1 MMSRTALKTVSAVA
15 LCAAAAAWWLAPKA
29 AGQAS
34 PQPST
39 KNGDWTHYT
48 ADVRGSRYAPLD
60 QITPANFNKLEVAWR
75 FKTDNLGTRPEYK
88 LEGTPLA
95 VRGTVY
101 ATGGTRR
108 SVVALDGGTGEIRW
122 VYSLREGNRAV
133 VAPRQLSGRGLSYW
147 TDGREERILYVT
159 TGYRL
164 VSLDAKTGQPTP
176 GFGKNGILDL
186 KEGVVY
192 GNRQP
197 IDLETGEIGLHSTPT
212 VTKDTV
218 IVGSSFREGLTVKT
232 HNNTKGLVRGFDVRT
247 GKLLWTFN
255 TIPRPGEFGS
265 DTWENDSWA
274 VNGNTGVWTQ
284 ITVDEDAG
292 IAYLP
297 VEDPTSDLYGGHR
310 PGNNL
315 FGDTLVAVDVR
326 TGQRKWHFQIA
337 HHPIWDYDLSA
348 APLLA
353 DITVDGRAIKAV
365 ALPTKEGY
373 LYVFDRITGQPVW
386 PIPERPVPQSTVPGE
401 KTSPTQPIPT
411 KPPAYSRTGVSE
423 DDLIDFTPD
432 LKRQALE
439 VASHYQ
445 LGPMF
450 LPPVVSKISG
460 PIAALTHGTLSG
472 GVNWPGSA
480 YDPEL
485 HTAFVH
491 ACNSCLSPLGL
502 VKPPKEFSDLDY
514 VMGTDGVRFQ
524 PILGGGEGLAAD
536 APQGRGAAPGG
547 ADTPA
552 PRPAPAPAGPPAGRA
567 AGAAPAPPAPPPP
580 PIVGITV
587 QGLSLVKPPY
597 GTMNALNLDKGEL
610 TWQVA
615 HGDTPDNVRNH
626 PALRGLNIPKTG
638 QSGNVGLA
646 VTKTLVVVGDPG
658 VTTTADHPRGAMLR
672 AYDKATGKEV
682 GAVWMPAA
690 QSGSPM
696 TYLANNRQYIIVA
709 VSGGNYSG
717 EYIAYALPQ
726 NAR

>member
-15 LCAAAAAWWLAPKA
+15 FCAAAAAWWMAPKA

-34 PQPST
+34 PLPST

-48 ADVRGSRYAPLD
+48 ADVKGSRYSPLD
-60 QITPANFNKLEVAWR
+60 QIAPANFNKLEVAWR

-108 SVVALDGGTGEIRW
+108 SVIALDGATGEIRW

-255 TIPRPGEFGS
+255 TIPRPGEFGN

-274 VNGNTGVWTQ
+274 ANGNTGVWTQ

-315 FGDTLVAVDVR
+315 FGDSLVAVDVK
-326 TGQRKWHFQIA
+326 TGQRKWHFQIV

-411 KPPAYSRTGVSE
+411 KPPAYSRTGVTQ

-432 LKRQALE
+432 LKRQGLE

-491 ACNSCLSPLGL
+491 ACNACTSPLGL

-536 APQGRGAAPGG
+536 APQGRAAAPGG
-547 ADTPA
+547 AAAPPA
-552 PRPAPAPAGPPAGRA
+552 RPAPAPAAPPAGR
-567 AGAAPAPPAPPPP
+567 GAAAASAPPAAPPPEL
-580 PIVGITV
+580 VGTTV
-587 QGLSLVKPPY
+587 QGLSLLKPPY

-610 TWQVA
+610 TWQVP

-658 VTTTADHPRGAMLR
+658 VTTTPDHPRGAMLR

>member
-1 MMSRTALKTVSAVA
+1 MMARTALKTVSALA
-15 LCAAAAAWWLAPKA
+15 LATAATVWWMAPGA

-34 PQPST
+34 PMPST
-39 KNGDWTHYT
+39 RSGDWTHYT

-60 QITPANFNKLEVAWR
+60 QITASNFSKLEVAWR

-108 SVVALDGGTGEIRW
+108 SVVALDGATGEIRW

-255 TIPRPGEFGS
+255 TIPRPGEFGNDS
-265 DTWENDSWA
+265 WQNDSWA

-315 FGDTLVAVDVR
+315 FSDSLVAVDVKS
-326 TGQRKWHFQIA
+326 GQRKWHFQIA
-337 HHPIWDYDLSA
+337 HHPIWDYDLSS

-353 DITVDGRAIKAV
+353 DITVDGRAIKVV

-373 LYVFDRITGQPVW
+373 LYVFDRISGQPVW

-432 LKRQALE
+432 LKRQGLE
-439 VASHYQ
+439 LAKHYQ

-450 LPPVVSKISG
+450 LPPVVSKAAG
-460 PIAALTHGTLSG
+460 PLAALTHGTLSG
-472 GVNWPGSA
+472 GVNWPGSS

-491 ACNSCLSPLGL
+491 ACNACLSPLGL

-536 APQGRGAAPGG
+536 APQARAAAPGG
-547 ADTPA
+547 ATA
-552 PRPAPAPAGPPAGRA
+552 PPPPPTQGRGAA
-567 AGAAPAPPAPPPP
+567 AGATPAPPAPPAPV
-580 PIVGITV
+580 IGTTV
-587 QGLSLVKPPY
+587 QGLSLLKPPY
-597 GTMNALNLDKGEL
+597 GTVNAINLDKGEL
-610 TWQVA
+610 TWQVP

-638 QSGNVGLA
+638 QAGNVGLA
-646 VTKTLVVVGDPG
+646 ITKTLVVVGDPG
-658 VTTTADHPRGAMLR
+658 VTTTPDHPRGAMLR

-696 TYLANNRQYIIVA
+696 TYMTNNRQYIIVA

-726 NAR
+726 NMQ

>member
-1 MMSRTALKTVSAVA
+1 MMARTALKTVSALAFVT
-15 LCAAAAAWWLAPKA
+15 AATVWWMAPGA

-34 PQPST
+34 PMPST
-39 KNGDWTHYT
+39 KSGDWTHYT

-60 QITPANFNKLEVAWR
+60 QITPSNFSKLEVAWR

-108 SVVALDGGTGEIRW
+108 SVVALDGATGEIRW

-147 TDGREERILYVT
+147 TDGRDERILYVT

-212 VTKDTV
+212 VTRDTV

-247 GKLLWTFN
+247 GKLLWIFN
-255 TIPRPGEFGS
+255 TIPRPGEFGNDS
-265 DTWENDSWA
+265 WENDSWA

-315 FGDTLVAVDVR
+315 FSDSLVAVDVK

-337 HHPIWDYDLSA
+337 HHPIWDYDLSS

-353 DITVDGRAIKAV
+353 DITVDGRAIKAL
-365 ALPTKEGY
+365 ALPTKEGF

-411 KPPAYSRTGVSE
+411 KPPAYSRTGVTE

-432 LKRQALE
+432 LKRQGLE
-439 VASHYQ
+439 LAKHYQ

-450 LPPVVSKISG
+450 LPPVVSKASG
-460 PIAALTHGTLSG
+460 PLAALTHGTLSG
-472 GVNWPGSA
+472 GVNWPGSS

-491 ACNSCLSPLGL
+491 ACNACLSPLGL

-536 APQGRGAAPGG
+536 APQGRAAPGG
-547 ADTPA
+547 ATPPSPA
-552 PRPAPAPAGPPAGRA
+552 PTPGR
-567 AGAAPAPPAPPPP
+567 GAAPGANPVPPPP
-580 PIVGITV
+580 PAPVIGTTV
-587 QGLSLVKPPY
+587 QGLSLLKPPY
-597 GTMNALNLDKGEL
+597 GTVNAINLDKGEL
-610 TWQVA
+610 TWQVP

-638 QSGNVGLA
+638 QAGNVGLA
-646 VTKTLVVVGDPG
+646 ITKTLVVVGDPG
-658 VTTTADHPRGAMLR
+658 VTTTPDHPRGAMLR

-696 TYLANNRQYIIVA
+696 TYMANNRQYIIVA

-717 EYIAYALPQ
+717 DYIAYSLPS
-726 NAR
+726 N

>member
-1 MMSRTALKTVSAVA
+1 MMARTALKTVSALAFVT
-15 LCAAAAAWWLAPKA
+15 AATVWWMAPGA

-34 PQPST
+34 PMPST
-39 KNGDWTHYT
+39 KSGDWTHYT

-60 QITPANFNKLEVAWR
+60 QITPSNFSKLEVAWR

-108 SVVALDGGTGEIRW
+108 SVVALDGATGEIRW

-147 TDGREERILYVT
+147 TDGRDERILYVT

-212 VTKDTV
+212 VTRDTV

-255 TIPRPGEFGS
+255 TIPRPGEFGNDS
-265 DTWENDSWA
+265 WENDSWA

-315 FGDTLVAVDVR
+315 FSDSLVAVDVK

-337 HHPIWDYDLSA
+337 HHPIWDYDLSS

-365 ALPTKEGY
+365 ALPTKEGF

-411 KPPAYSRTGVSE
+411 KPPAYSRTGVTE

-432 LKRQALE
+432 LKRQGLE
-439 VASHYQ
+439 LAKHYQ

-450 LPPVVSKISG
+450 LPPVVSKASG
-460 PIAALTHGTLSG
+460 PLAALTHGTLSG
-472 GVNWPGSA
+472 GVNWPGSS

-491 ACNSCLSPLGL
+491 ACNACLSPLGL

-536 APQGRGAAPGG
+536 APQGRAAPGG
-547 ADTPA
+547 ATPPSPA
-552 PRPAPAPAGPPAGRA
+552 PTPGR
-567 AGAAPAPPAPPPP
+567 GAAPGANPVPPPP
-580 PIVGITV
+580 PAPVIGTTV
-587 QGLSLVKPPY
+587 QGLSLLKPPY
-597 GTMNALNLDKGEL
+597 GTVNAINLDKGEL
-610 TWQVA
+610 TWQVP

-638 QSGNVGLA
+638 QAGNVGLA
-646 VTKTLVVVGDPG
+646 ITKTLVVVGDPG
-658 VTTTADHPRGAMLR
+658 VTTTPDHPRGAMLR

-696 TYLANNRQYIIVA
+696 TYMANNRQYIIVA

-726 NAR
+726 NMQ

>member
-1 MMSRTALKTVSAVA
+1 MMARTALKTVSALA
-15 LCAAAAAWWLAPKA
+15 LLTAATVWWMAPGA

-34 PQPST
+34 PMPST
-39 KNGDWTHYT
+39 KSGDWTHYT

-60 QITPANFNKLEVAWR
+60 QITPANFSKLEVAWR

-95 VRGTVY
+95 IRGTVY

-255 TIPRPGEFGS
+255 TIPRPGEFGN

-315 FGDTLVAVDVR
+315 FSDSLVAVDVK
-326 TGQRKWHFQIA
+326 TGQRKWHFQVA
-337 HHPIWDYDLSA
+337 HH
-348 APLLA
+348 
-353 DITVDGRAIKAV
+353 
-365 ALPTKEGY
+365 
-373 LYVFDRITGQPVW
+373 PVW
-386 PIPERPVPQSTVPGE
+386 PIPERPVPQSIVPGE

-411 KPPAYSRTGVSE
+411 KPPAYSRTGVTE

-432 LKRQALE
+432 LKRQGLE
-439 VASHYQ
+439 LAKHYQ

-450 LPPVVSKISG
+450 LPPVVSKASG
-460 PIAALTHGTLSG
+460 ALAALTHGTLSG
-472 GVNWPGSA
+472 GVNWPGSS

-491 ACNSCLSPLGL
+491 ACNACLSPLGL

-547 ADTPA
+547 ATP
-552 PRPAPAPAGPPAGRA
+552 PPPAPAQGR
-567 AGAAPAPPAPPPP
+567 GAATAATPPPP
-580 PIVGITV
+580 PAAIIGTTV
-587 QGLSLVKPPY
+587 QGLSLLKPPY
-597 GTMNALNLDKGEL
+597 GTVSAINLDKGEI

-626 PALRGLNIPKTG
+626 PALRGLNIAKTG
-638 QSGNVGLA
+638 QAGNVGLA
-646 VTKTLVVVGDPG
+646 ITKTLVVVGDPG
-658 VTTTADHPRGAMLR
+658 VTTTPDHPRGAMLR

-696 TYLANNRQYIIVA
+696 TYMASNRQYIIVA

-726 NAR
+726 NMQ

>member
-1 MMSRTALKTVSAVA
+1 MMARTALKTVSALA
-15 LCAAAAAWWLAPKA
+15 LLTAATVWWMAPGA

-34 PQPST
+34 PMPST
-39 KNGDWTHYT
+39 KSGDWTHYT

-60 QITPANFNKLEVAWR
+60 QITPANFSKLEVAWR

-95 VRGTVY
+95 IRGTVY

-255 TIPRPGEFGS
+255 TIPRPGEFGN

-315 FGDTLVAVDVR
+315 FSDSLVAVDVK
-326 TGQRKWHFQIA
+326 TGQRKWHFQVA
-337 HHPIWDYDLSA
+337 HHPIWDYDLSS

-353 DITVDGRAIKAV
+353 DITVDGRAIKAI

-411 KPPAYSRTGVSE
+411 KPPAYSRTGVTE

-432 LKRQALE
+432 LKRQGLE
-439 VASHYQ
+439 LAKHYQ

-450 LPPVVSKISG
+450 LPPVVSKASG
-460 PIAALTHGTLSG
+460 ALAALTHGTLSG
-472 GVNWPGSA
+472 GVNWPGSS

-491 ACNSCLSPLGL
+491 ACNACLSPLGL

-547 ADTPA
+547 ATP
-552 PRPAPAPAGPPAGRA
+552 PPPAPAQGR
-567 AGAAPAPPAPPPP
+567 GAATAATPPPP
-580 PIVGITV
+580 PAAIIGTTV
-587 QGLSLVKPPY
+587 QGLSLLKPPY
-597 GTMNALNLDKGEL
+597 GTVSAINLDKGEI

-626 PALRGLNIPKTG
+626 PALRGLNIAKTG
-638 QSGNVGLA
+638 QAGNVGLA
-646 VTKTLVVVGDPG
+646 ITKTLVVVGDPG
-658 VTTTADHPRGAMLR
+658 VTTTPDHPRGAMLR

-696 TYLANNRQYIIVA
+696 TYMASNRQYIIVA

-717 EYIAYALPQ
+717 EYLAYALPQ
-726 NAR
+726 NMQ

>member
-1 MMSRTALKTVSAVA
+1 MMARTALKTVSALA
-15 LCAAAAAWWLAPKA
+15 FLTAATVWWMAPGA

-34 PQPST
+34 PMPST
-39 KNGDWTHYT
+39 RSGDWTHYT

-60 QITPANFNKLEVAWR
+60 QITPANFSKLEVAWR

-108 SVVALDGGTGEIRW
+108 SVIALDGGTGEIRW

-315 FGDTLVAVDVR
+315 FSDSLVAVDVK

-337 HHPIWDYDLSA
+337 HHPIWDYDLSS

-365 ALPTKEGY
+365 AVPTKEGF

-386 PIPERPVPQSTVPGE
+386 PIPERPVPQSSVPGE

-411 KPPAYSRTGVSE
+411 KPPAYSRTGVTE

-432 LKRQALE
+432 LKRQGLE
-439 VASHYQ
+439 LAKHYQ

-450 LPPVVSKISG
+450 LPPVVSKASG
-460 PIAALTHGTLSG
+460 ALAALTHGTLSG
-472 GVNWPGSA
+472 GVNWPGSS

-491 ACNSCLSPLGL
+491 ACNACLSPLGL

-536 APQGRGAAPGG
+536 APQGRAAAPGG
-547 ADTPA
+547 STP
-552 PRPAPAPAGPPAGRA
+552 PP
-567 AGAAPAPPAPPPP
+567 AAPAQGRGAATAATPAPPPP
-580 PIVGITV
+580 PAAIIGTTV
-587 QGLSLVKPPY
+587 QGLSLLKPPY
-597 GTMNALNLDKGEL
+597 GTVSAINLDKGEI
-610 TWQVA
+610 TWQVP

-626 PALRGLNIPKTG
+626 PALRGLNIAKTG
-638 QSGNVGLA
+638 QAGNVGLA
-646 VTKTLVVVGDPG
+646 ITKTLVVVGDPG
-658 VTTTADHPRGAMLR
+658 VTTTPDHPRGAMLR

-682 GAVWMPAA
+682 GTVWMPAA

-696 TYLANNRQYIIVA
+696 TYMANNRQYIIVA

-726 NAR
+726 NMQ

>member
-1 MMSRTALKTVSAVA
+1 MMSRTALKTVSAIAV
-15 LCAAAAAWWLAPKA
+15 LAAAAAWWMAPGV

-34 PQPST
+34 PLPST
-39 KNGDWTHYT
+39 KSGDWTHYT
-48 ADVRGSRYAPLD
+48 ADVRGSRYSPLD
-60 QITPANFNKLEVAWR
+60 QITPANFSKLEVAWR

-108 SVVALDGGTGEIRW
+108 SVVALDGATGEIRW

-133 VAPRQLSGRGLSYW
+133 AAPRQLSGRGLSYW

-176 GFGKNGILDL
+176 GFGKSGIVDL

-197 IDLETGEIGLHSTPT
+197 INLETGEIGLHSTPT

-255 TIPRPGEFGS
+255 TIPRPGEFGN

-315 FGDTLVAVDVR
+315 FSDSLVAVDVK
-326 TGQRKWHFQIA
+326 TGQRKWHFQIV
-337 HHPIWDYDLSA
+337 HHPIWDYDLSS

-386 PIPERPVPQSTVPGE
+386 PIPERPVPQTNVPGE

-411 KPPAYSRTGVSE
+411 KPPAYSRTGVTE

-439 VASHYQ
+439 VAKHYQ

-450 LPPVVSKISG
+450 LPPVVSKLSG
-460 PIAALTHGTLSG
+460 PIAALTHGTLAG
-472 GVNWPGSA
+472 GVNWPGSS

-491 ACNSCLSPLGL
+491 ACNACLSALGL

-547 ADTPA
+547 AE
-552 PRPAPAPAGPPAGRA
+552 PPA
-567 AGAAPAPPAPPPP
+567 APPAPGRGAPGAAPVPAAPPVQ
-580 PIVGITV
+580 IVGTTV
-587 QGLSLVKPPY
+587 QGLSLLKPPY
-597 GTMNALNLDKGEL
+597 GTVNALNLDKGEL

-626 PALRGLNIPKTG
+626 PALRGLTIPKTG

-646 VTKTLVVVGDPG
+646 VTKTLVVIGDPS
-658 VTTTADHPRGAMLR
+658 VTTTPDHPRGAMLR
-672 AYDKATGKEV
+672 AYDKTSGKEV
-682 GAVWMPAA
+682 GTVWMPAA

-717 EYIAYALPQ
+717 EYLAYALPQ

>member
-1 MMSRTALKTVSAVA
+1 MMARTALKTVSALA
-15 LCAAAAAWWLAPKA
+15 LLTAATVWWMAPGA

-34 PQPST
+34 PMPST
-39 KNGDWTHYT
+39 KSGDWTHYT

-60 QITPANFNKLEVAWR
+60 QITPANFSKLEVAWR

-95 VRGTVY
+95 IRGTVY

-218 IVGSSFREGLTVKT
+218 VVGSSFREGLTVKT

-255 TIPRPGEFGS
+255 TIPRPGEFGN

-315 FGDTLVAVDVR
+315 FSDSLVAVDVK
-326 TGQRKWHFQIA
+326 TGQRKWHFQVA
-337 HHPIWDYDLSA
+337 HHPIWDYDLSS

-353 DITVDGRAIKAV
+353 DITVDGRAIKAI

-411 KPPAYSRTGVSE
+411 KPPAYSRTGVTE

-432 LKRQALE
+432 LKRQGLE
-439 VASHYQ
+439 LAKHYQ

-450 LPPVVSKISG
+450 LPPVVSEASG
-460 PIAALTHGTLSG
+460 ALAALTHGTLSG
-472 GVNWPGSA
+472 GVNWPGSS

-491 ACNSCLSPLGL
+491 ACNACLSPLGL

-547 ADTPA
+547 ATP
-552 PRPAPAPAGPPAGRA
+552 PPPAPAQGR
-567 AGAAPAPPAPPPP
+567 GAATAATPPPP
-580 PIVGITV
+580 PAAIIGTTV
-587 QGLSLVKPPY
+587 QGLSLLKPPY
-597 GTMNALNLDKGEL
+597 GTVSAINLDKGEI

-626 PALRGLNIPKTG
+626 PALRGLNIAKTG
-638 QSGNVGLA
+638 QAGNVGLA
-646 VTKTLVVVGDPG
+646 ITKTLVVVGDPG
-658 VTTTADHPRGAMLR
+658 VTTTPDHPRGAMLR

-696 TYLANNRQYIIVA
+696 TYMASNRQYIIVA

-717 EYIAYALPQ
+717 EYLAYALPQ
-726 NAR
+726 NMQ

>member
-1 MMSRTALKTVSAVA
+1 MMARTALKTVSALA
-15 LCAAAAAWWLAPKA
+15 FLTAAAIWWMAPGA

-34 PQPST
+34 PMPST

-60 QITPANFNKLEVAWR
+60 QITPANFSKLEVAWR

-337 HHPIWDYDLSA
+337 HHPIWDYDLSS

-411 KPPAYSRTGVSE
+411 KPPAYSRTGVTE
-423 DDLIDFTPD
+423 DDLIDFT
-432 LKRQALE
+432 
-439 VASHYQ
+439 
-445 LGPMF
+445 
-450 LPPVVSKISG
+450 
-460 PIAALTHGTLSG
+460 
-472 GVNWPGSA
+472 
-480 YDPEL
+480 
-485 HTAFVH
+485 
-491 ACNSCLSPLGL
+491 
-502 VKPPKEFSDLDY
+502 
-514 VMGTDGVRFQ
+514 
-524 PILGGGEGLAAD
+524 
-536 APQGRGAAPGG
+536 
-547 ADTPA
+547 
-552 PRPAPAPAGPPAGRA
+552 
-567 AGAAPAPPAPPPP
+567 
-580 PIVGITV
+580 
-587 QGLSLVKPPY
+587 
-597 GTMNALNLDKGEL
+597 
-610 TWQVA
+610 
-615 HGDTPDNVRNH
+615 
-626 PALRGLNIPKTG
+626 
-638 QSGNVGLA
+638 
-646 VTKTLVVVGDPG
+646 
-658 VTTTADHPRGAMLR
+658 
-672 AYDKATGKEV
+672 
-682 GAVWMPAA
+682 
-690 QSGSPM
+690 
-696 TYLANNRQYIIVA
+696 
-709 VSGGNYSG
+709 
-717 EYIAYALPQ
+717 
-726 NAR
+726 

>member
-1 MMSRTALKTVSAVA
+1 MMSRTALKTVSAIAV
-15 LCAAAAAWWLAPKA
+15 LAAAAGWWMAPGV

-34 PQPST
+34 PLPST
-39 KNGDWTHYT
+39 KTGDWTHYT
-48 ADVRGSRYAPLD
+48 ADVRGSRYSPLD
-60 QITPANFNKLEVAWR
+60 QITPANFSKLEVAWR

-108 SVVALDGGTGEIRW
+108 SVVALDGATGEIRW

-133 VAPRQLSGRGLSYW
+133 AAPRQLSGRGLSYW

-176 GFGKNGILDL
+176 GFGKNGIVDL

-197 IDLETGEIGLHSTPT
+197 INLETGEIGLHSTPT

-255 TIPRPGEFGS
+255 TIPRPGEFGN

-315 FGDTLVAVDVR
+315 FSDSLVAVDVK
-326 TGQRKWHFQIA
+326 TGQRKWHFQIV
-337 HHPIWDYDLSA
+337 HHPIWDYDLSS
-348 APLLA
+348 APLVA

-386 PIPERPVPQSTVPGE
+386 PIPERPVPQTTVPGE

-411 KPPAYSRTGVSE
+411 KPPAYSRTGVTE

-439 VASHYQ
+439 VAKHYQ

-450 LPPVVSKISG
+450 LPPVVSKLSG
-460 PIAALTHGTLSG
+460 PIAALTHGTLAG
-472 GVNWPGSA
+472 GVNWPGSS

-491 ACNSCLSPLGL
+491 ACNSCLSALGL

-547 ADTPA
+547 AE
-552 PRPAPAPAGPPAGRA
+552 PPA
-567 AGAAPAPPAPPPP
+567 APPATGRGAPAAAPVPAAPPVQ
-580 PIVGITV
+580 IVGTTV
-587 QGLSLVKPPY
+587 QGLSLLKPPY
-597 GTMNALNLDKGEL
+597 GTVNALNLDKGEL

-646 VTKTLVVVGDPG
+646 VTKTLVVIGDPS
-658 VTTTADHPRGAMLR
+658 VTTTPDHPRGAMLR
-672 AYDKATGKEV
+672 AYDKTSGTEV
-682 GAVWMPAA
+682 GTVWMPAA